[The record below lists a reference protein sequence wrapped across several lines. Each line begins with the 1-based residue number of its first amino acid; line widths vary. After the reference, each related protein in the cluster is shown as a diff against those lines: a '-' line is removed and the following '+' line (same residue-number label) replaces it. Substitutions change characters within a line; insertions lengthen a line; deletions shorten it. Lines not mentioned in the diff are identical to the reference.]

1 MLLLFSK
8 RKTNAEA
15 SVLPNIISAITHRLC
30 PLGSLVR
37 PPTNLENSNDFCGQI
52 QNKQYDGNF
61 KKNIKLSDNQKLSQN
76 AKKQ

>member
-1 MLLLFSK
+1 MPNINSPRSLNLLRGRVKHTRGDAMLPPFSK

-37 PPTNLENSNDFCGQI
+37 PPTNLENSNDFLWT
-52 QNKQYDGNF
+52 NK
-61 KKNIKLSDNQKLSQN
+61 K
-76 AKKQ
+76 